1 MRIAELA
8 SKAVDA
14 LERGVVALGERAPS
28 NKQSRALAQPEITET
43 ALWAQFSRIGG
54 NLTPS
59 IVSDIIQQADGGNPS
74 RLVDL
79 THEGRQRDG
88 TMQTVLALRELAV
101 SSLEWSLELPDDAK
115 RKDKKARD
123 ALDEH
128 LRNCD
133 TFPLLLAHQV
143 GEGNLFGYAFTEHIW
158 KKVDGQ
164 LAPGEFRP
172 INCRRFGYRNE
183 DSSLLFVPEGSS
195 TEDGIDLLQQF
206 PVGKFVATFPRI
218 NGDSRVREGYARLLV
233 WLFMFR
239 NWDLRDWLQFGE
251 LAWKPWRLGYYQRG
265 ANTEDINVLSRAMKS
280 LTASGAALLPDVA
293 KLMVEWPKGATAG
306 IQSTHRELAE
316 WLGQEMAR
324 TVVHGTLTVD
334 AGSRGARSLGDVHND
349 MRLSARQFDGVNA
362 GGFVTR
368 YVCAPFV
375 QYNYGPNTIVPR
387 LALRWQQGMDIEA
400 LAKAVSLLA
409 GRIDIPQSWVRR
421 QGGIAEPKPGEQLAL
436 PLTPNLPA
444 DAIPETDQTNSGDKP
459 EAGHP
464 TP

>member
-1 MRIAELA
+1 MRLGELA

-14 LERGVVALGERAPS
+14 LERGVTALGERAPS
-28 NKQSRALAQPEITET
+28 SKGARVLSQPEITET

-54 NLTPS
+54 NLTPAV
-59 IVSDIIQQADGGNPS
+59 VSDIIQQADGGNPS

-101 SSLEWSLELPDDAK
+101 SALEWTLELPDDAK
-115 RKDKKARD
+115 RRDKKARD
-123 ALDEH
+123 LLEEE

-143 GEGNLFGYAFTEHIW
+143 GESNLFGYGFTEIIW
-158 KKVDGQ
+158 KKSGGLLV
-164 LAPGEFRP
+164 PGEFVP
-172 INCRRFGYRNE
+172 INCRRFGYRND
-183 DSSLLFVPEGSS
+183 DSALLFVPEGSS
-195 TEDGIDLLQQF
+195 TEDGIDLLSQF
-206 PVGKFVATFPRI
+206 PVGKFVASFPRI

-251 LAWKPWRLGYYQRG
+251 IAWKPWRLGYYQRG
-265 ANTEDINVLSRAMKS
+265 AGTEDINVLARAMKS
-280 LTASGAALLPDVA
+280 LTTSGAAILPEVA

-316 WLGQEMAR
+316 WLGQEMSR
-324 TVVHGTLTVD
+324 TVIHGTLTVD

-349 MRLSARQFDGVNA
+349 MRLSARQFDAVNA
-362 GGFVTR
+362 GGFGTR
-368 YVCAPFV
+368 YICQPFIRF
-375 QYNYGPNTIVPR
+375 NFGPNTLVPR
-387 LALRWQQGMDIEA
+387 LSLRWQQGVDLEA
-400 LAKAVSLLA
+400 LAKAVALLA
-409 GRIDIPQSWVRR
+409 GRVDIPQSWVRR
-421 QGGIAEPKPGEQLAL
+421 QGGISDPKPGEQLAL

-444 DAIPETDQTNSGDKP
+444 DALPDPSPSDD
-459 EAGHP
+459 P
-464 TP
+464 TGSNG